1 MLLLM
6 LLLMMMVPRA
16 GRLVDRSRMSTR
28 WRWRWSRRRRRRR
41 HHTERCEADGNKEM
55 RTCGCTYIFRRIS
68 WKKDNL
74 ELELEANTTTHRRLE
89 LKLKEEA
96 SIYKRGMHV
105 VPACVYVC
113 VCLTFDLFYEVFF
126 LSEVLSL
133 LVHGKQPLWVRCGTS
148 SSLGPHEIVYGTT
161 RINDRVLCTCIEGE
175 KNAVR

>member
-68 WKKDNL
+68 WKKRQL
-74 ELELEANTTTHRRLE
+74 GVGV
-89 LKLKEEA
+89 KWKKKEEKGKHNNTQETGTETGRR
-96 SIYKRGMHV
+96 SIHIQKRN
-105 VPACVYVC
+105 ACGACLCVC
-113 VCLTFDLFYEVFF
+113 VCVFDIW
-126 LSEVLSL
+126 SL
-133 LVHGKQPLWVRCGTS
+133 LWGLLFIWSALTLSARQTTLMSALW
-148 SSLGPHEIVYGTT
+148 Y
-161 RINDRVLCTCIEGE
+161 
-175 KNAVR
+175 